1 MGTTVIKIIN
11 GKLSLRARL
20 AFLTLLFIAPLVSM
34 TFLFVATSS
43 KAIAFADRETKGS
56 TYLQAVWPA
65 MVAASSDTAAPVDKI
80 VRARFDSLFG
90 SAGAA
95 DAFEAASGEAR
106 MQAGAALMIAVGDAS
121 NLTLDP
127 DLDSF
132 YAMDAATVRLPAML
146 VAADALAL
154 ARTAPAEDPQTAV
167 RIAVAADRFQA
178 ATAAAKGS
186 MASAIAK
193 NAGGETKAAL
203 AAPLADL
210 TAGADAFLAGG
221 DEGALDGSIDKAWTA
236 TNGELGRLLQ
246 ARIARLTG
254 EMITDLLL
262 VGLATL
268 MAVALAAVIAIGLS
282 GRIDRLM
289 AVMKRLITGDTDV
302 TIPFTEARNETGQ
315 IAAAL
320 QQFRK
325 SLVDGELLKA
335 ESAGLE
341 AEAASQRRERE
352 ALAKATADEQAA
364 VVSLLASGLA
374 ALSKGDLTH
383 RVHAPMAP
391 QYEQLRADF
400 NAAATTLQ
408 SAMRKVDENTHSI
421 RNGAGEIARAA
432 DDLSRRTEQQAASL
446 EETAAALDEITATV
460 KKTASGAIAAG
471 QMVAAARTQAESS
484 RCVVGQTTEA
494 MTRIEQSSREIGQI
508 IGVIDEIAFQTN
520 LLALNAGVEAARA
533 GDSGRGFAVV
543 AQEVRALA
551 KRSADAAREI
561 KALISA
567 SSGQVDQGVQL
578 VARTGTALQ
587 EIIERV
593 VKVDAVVAEISASV
607 HEQASALN
615 EVNTAVNH
623 MDQVTQ
629 QNAAM
634 VEESTAAGHALN
646 AEATELSRLVA
657 QFTIED
663 GVSWERRAA

>member
-1 MGTTVIKIIN
+1 
-11 GKLSLRARL
+11 
-20 AFLTLLFIAPLVSM
+20 M
-34 TFLFVATSS
+34 TFLFVTTSS
-43 KAIAFADRETKGS
+43 KAIAFADREAKGS

-65 MVAASSDTAAPVDKI
+65 MVAASNDTAASVDKT
-80 VRARFDSLFG
+80 VRAKLDDLFA
-90 SAGAA
+90 SAGPA
-95 DAFEAASGEAR
+95 DAFEAATGEAR
-106 MQAGAALMIAVGDAS
+106 LPAGAGLMIAVGDAS

-146 VAADALAL
+146 AAADALAR
-154 ARTAPAEDPQTAV
+154 ARTAPAEDPAAAV
-167 RIAVAADRFQA
+167 KVAVAADRFRA
-178 ATAAAKGS
+178 ASEAAKGS

-193 NAGGETKAAL
+193 NTGGETKTAL

-210 TAGADAFLAGG
+210 TAGADAFAGG
-221 DEGALDGSIDKAWTA
+221 GGEAALTGAIDKAWLA
-236 TNGELGRLLQ
+236 TNGELGRLLE
-246 ARIARLTG
+246 ARIGRLTG
-254 EMITDLLL
+254 DMITNLML

-268 MAVALAAVIAIGLS
+268 LAAGLAAVIAIGLS

-289 AVMKRLITGDTDV
+289 AVMKRLIAGDTDV
-302 TIPFTEARNETGQ
+302 IIPFIEASNETGQ

-325 SLVDGELLKA
+325 SLLDGELLKA

-341 AEAASQRRERE
+341 AQAAGQRRERE
-352 ALAKATADEQAA
+352 ALATATAEEQAA
-364 VVSLLASGLA
+364 VVTLLASGLA
-374 ALSKGDLTH
+374 SLSKGDLTH
-383 RVHAPMAP
+383 QIRTPMAP

-400 NAAATTLQ
+400 NAATTTLQ

-421 RNGAGEIARAA
+421 SNGAGEIARAA

-460 KKTASGAIAAG
+460 KKTASGAIEAG

-484 RCVVGQTTEA
+484 SCVVGQTTEA

-551 KRSADAAREI
+551 QRSADAAREI

-578 VARTGTALQ
+578 VARTGAALQ

-634 VEESTAAGHALN
+634 VEESTAASHALN

-657 QFTIED
+657 QFTIEE
-663 GVSWERRAA
+663 GVSGERRAA

>member
-1 MGTTVIKIIN
+1 
-11 GKLSLRARL
+11 
-20 AFLTLLFIAPLVSM
+20 
-34 TFLFVATSS
+34 
-43 KAIAFADRETKGS
+43 
-56 TYLQAVWPA
+56 
-65 MVAASSDTAAPVDKI
+65 
-80 VRARFDSLFG
+80 
-90 SAGAA
+90 
-95 DAFEAASGEAR
+95 
-106 MQAGAALMIAVGDAS
+106 
-121 NLTLDP
+121 
-127 DLDSF
+127 
-132 YAMDAATVRLPAML
+132 
-146 VAADALAL
+146 
-154 ARTAPAEDPQTAV
+154 
-167 RIAVAADRFQA
+167 
-178 ATAAAKGS
+178 

-254 EMITDLLL
+254 EMITNLLL

-268 MAVALAAVIAIGLS
+268 MAAALAAVIAIGLS

-289 AVMKRLITGDTDV
+289 AVMKRLIAGDTDV

-484 RCVVGQTTEA
+484 SCVVGQTTEA

-551 KRSADAAREI
+551 QRSADAAKEI
-561 KALISA
+561 KTLIAA
-567 SSGQVDQGVQL
+567 SSEQIGSGVALVGQAGAALDRI
-578 VARTGTALQ
+578 VARVGDVTALMT
-587 EIIERV
+587 EITG
-593 VKVDAVVAEISASV
+593 SV
-607 HEQASALN
+607 REQSIGLR
-615 EVNTAVNH
+615 EVTATAH
-623 MDQVTQ
+623 RMDQMTQ

-634 VEESTAAGHALN
+634 VAQSTSASHLMRQEAEQLGSMIRRFKVSDSPAA
-646 AEATELSRLVA
+646 
-657 QFTIED
+657 D
-663 GVSWERRAA
+663 GGSARQYARAS